1 MVGRFLEERLPAN
14 VYESFRE
21 KMMTGV
27 VSTVD
32 DDGYP
37 RGAPV
42 SLFYALDDKTMLVGV
57 QNRSQTYKNSVR
69 ESKIALTF
77 ISGGDLAFTIRGK
90 ARVFKEQMK
99 SSKFIGIL
107 VVDVEFVKSDVAVD
121 VEVTEGIKLKVRSPE
136 WKEFLAN
143 VFSELRSYTLDDV
156 RAL

>member
-1 MVGRFLEERLPAN
+1 MVGSFLGERLPAN